1 MVIFHSYVSLPEGN
15 GGINWKIFPFSHGL
29 WENKKTVAGGFFQAN
44 HVTDDTGFFRTD
56 DFRMSKRGPMAQEFR
71 NLNRELQ
78 IHPEMH
84 DFMDLHRSLSNF
96 YRIFSCYILLSNLFP
111 SDWIV

>member
-1 MVIFHSYVSLPEGN
+1 MEGSTGRFFRFHMGF
-15 GGINWKIFPFSHGL
+15 GKI
-29 WENKKTVAGGFFQAN
+29 KKTVAGGFFQAN